1 MFEKVIE
8 KILNKILGKYIYGID
23 SNNLNL
29 GILGTLSFC

>member
-8 KILNKILGKYIYGID
+8 KILNKVLGKYIYGID

-29 GILGTLSFC
+29 GILG